1 MRLKIFYGLASA
13 ALGLAFAAGLSTHA
27 RAAVPANYSQACKE
41 VAASN
46 DLIQKAVTRAGV
58 AHRSA
63 RRTARRV
70 NRRHAY

>member
-1 MRLKIFYGLASA
+1 MFTAAFSASA
-13 ALGLAFAAGLSTHA
+13 QAAPMT
-27 RAAVPANYSQACKE
+27 YSRVTAEKMTFSDGF
-41 VAASN
+41 VV
-46 DLIQKAVTRAGV
+46 KAVTRAGV